1 MSPSA
6 PASPTARPSVVPP
19 DERVPLK
26 EKAAYGAGGLSSSLQ
41 NSENY
46 VMNPIFVVNLGL
58 SPTVMS
64 FALMVYRL
72 WDGVTDFLMGWLS
85 DRTRSCWGRRK
96 PYILIGAILSGL
108 WMPVLFFL
116 DPAWSIPVIIAW
128 MVSIRLVAF
137 LFETIWNIPFQCM
150 LLESTPNSSE
160 RTNMAAWRSYVG
172 TLGGIGMTWIWYL
185 IQHPIFHLNGQPDLL
200 NGARW
205 VYFGLG
211 LAILITG
218 LGPLFVKQRVE
229 AADPAKAAKEI
240 SLRESIRLTFTSRPF
255 LVLIGFTLLLQSS
268 LYMKQSLEFF
278 TRLNYVFGGDQK
290 LAAAVSGV
298 GGTLAAVSGFV
309 GIFVARWFANRYG
322 KILAVKAIMAL
333 SIVAVLSTWVLYT
346 PAYPYLSLVPGLIL
360 SPCITGVWMLIPSML
375 GDVADHDELRSYQRR
390 EGSFA
395 ATYSWTNKLSVSF
408 AVMFAGPLVDLAGY
422 DSSLRDQVQDP
433 AVVERMRL
441 LLVIVPV
448 ATCAAAYWVIRKFTL
463 DSAAVAKVREEL
475 DRRRADRLVEPSPS
489 A

>member
-1 MSPSA
+1 MNPRRTPSC
-6 PASPTARPSVVPP
+6 PVPEH
-19 DERVPLK
+19 ERVPLK
-26 EKAAYGAGGLSSSLQ
+26 EKIAYGAGGLSSSLQ

-46 VMNPIFVVNLGL
+46 VMNPVFVVNLGL

-64 FALMVYRL
+64 FALMIYRL

-85 DRTRSCWGRRK
+85 DRTRSRWGRRK
-96 PYILIGAILSGL
+96 PYILIGAILTGL

-172 TLGGIGMTWIWYL
+172 TIGTIGMTWIWFL
-185 IQHPIFHLNGQPDLL
+185 IQHPIFYIDGQPDLL

-211 LAILITG
+211 LAILVTG
-218 LGPLFVKQRVE
+218 LGPLFVKQRVK
-229 AADPAKAAKEI
+229 AADPAKAAREI
-240 SLRESIRLTFTSRPF
+240 PLREGIRLTFTSRPF
-255 LVLIGFTLLLQSS
+255 LVLIGFTFLLQAS

-290 LAAAVSGV
+290 LAAAVGGV
-298 GGTLAAVSGFV
+298 GGTLGAVSGFL
-309 GIFVARWFANRYG
+309 GIIVARWLANRHG
-322 KILAVKAIMAL
+322 KILAVKCIMAL
-333 SIVAVLSTWVLYT
+333 SIVAALSTWVLYT
-346 PAYPYLSLVPGLIL
+346 PAHPYLSLVPGLIL
-360 SPCITGVWMLIPSML
+360 APCITGVWMLIPSML
-375 GDVADHDELRSYQRR
+375 GDVADHDEVRSSQRR

-395 ATYSWTNKLSVSF
+395 STYSWTNKLSVSV
-408 AVMFAGPLVDLAGY
+408 AVIFAGPLVDLAGY

-433 AVVERMRL
+433 AVIERMRL
-441 LLVIVPV
+441 LLIAVPV
-448 ATCAAAYWVIRKFTL
+448 LTCAAAYWAIRKFTL
-463 DSAAVAKVREEL
+463 DDDAIAKIRAEL
-475 DRRRADRLVEPSPS
+475 LERRAKPV
-489 A
+489 